1 MAKCVFCGKEESA
14 VRGVHL
20 MANDGTVNYF
30 CSSKCRKNSLKL
42 KRDKR
47 KVKWTESYKL
57 AREKR
62 LKSEA
67 DRKAQEAE
75 KPSKLAIEK
84 TAKKNSSKKK

>member
-1 MAKCVFCGKEESA
+1 MAKCVFCGKEENA

-20 MANDGTVNYF
+20 MANDGTVNYY

-67 DRKAQEAE
+67 ERKAKDAE
-75 KPSKLAIEK
+75 KPSKPSIDK
-84 TAKKNSSKKK
+84 PAKKISSKKK